1 MPFNPDEIEKMVME
15 EMRRIYSKKAIDH
28 AMNPKNVGHLK
39 EPDGEAKVTGSC
51 GDTME
56 ISLRIKDGNI
66 TDARFWTDGCG
77 SSIACGSVITE
88 LIKGKSIPEV
98 EKIEHTTVLET
109 LDGLP
114 DSDVHCAVLASKTLK
129 AAIENTHSTKK
140 GQQTKRN

>member
-1 MPFNPDEIEKMVME
+1 MSFNPDEIEKMVME
-15 EMRRIYSKKAIDH
+15 EMHRIYSKKAIDH
-28 AMNPKNVGHLK
+28 AMNPRNVGYLK
-39 EPDGEAKVTGSC
+39 EPNGQAKITGSC

-77 SSIACGSVITE
+77 SSIACGSVVTE
-88 LIKGKSIPEV
+88 LIKGKSISEV
-98 EKIEHTTVLET
+98 EKIEYTSVLEA

-129 AAIENTHSTKK
+129 AAIENAHST
-140 GQQTKRN
+140 RNRTTNKT